1 MFTAIGIALATL
13 FLTPLLYF
21 LPKATL
27 AATIIVAVLSLVDFK
42 SLGRAWRYSKSDF
55 LAQAGTITLT
65 LLVGVEA
72 GIIAGVAIGIVLVL
86 YRMSAPHAAVVGL
99 VPGTQHY
106 RNILRH
112 HVITSPH
119 VWSLRIDENLV
130 FANAR
135 RLEELVLGAVAEN
148 KNITEVVLMCPAV
161 SFVDFSALEALEEL
175 NHRLEDA
182 GVRLHLSEVK
192 GPVMDRL
199 QRSEFLHEL
208 TGEIFLSH
216 HEAMLALDPERFGKE
231 A

>member
-1 MFTAIGIALATL
+1 
-13 FLTPLLYF
+13 
-21 LPKATL
+21 
-27 AATIIVAVLSLVDFK
+27 
-42 SLGRAWRYSKSDF
+42 
-55 LAQAGTITLT
+55 
-65 LLVGVEA
+65 
-72 GIIAGVAIGIVLVL
+72 
-86 YRMSAPHAAVVGL
+86 
-99 VPGTQHY
+99 
-106 RNILRH
+106 
-112 HVITSPH
+112 
-119 VWSLRIDENLV
+119 
-130 FANAR
+130 
-135 RLEELVLGAVAEN
+135 VLGAVAEN